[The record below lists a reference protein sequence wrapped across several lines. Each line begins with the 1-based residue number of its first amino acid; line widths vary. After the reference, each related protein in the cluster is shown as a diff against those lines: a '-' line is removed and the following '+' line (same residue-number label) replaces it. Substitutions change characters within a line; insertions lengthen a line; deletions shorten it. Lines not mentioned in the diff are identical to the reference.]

1 MTLKKL
7 FYWFWTTLI
16 IGGVTSLIFGFL
28 LKSLLGQFYWLDL
41 LLAGLTFSAVSLL
54 GFFAFLVFQWL
65 AQGLLRT
72 VKMYQGFLVVLLI
85 LVLINLNY
93 LIFSKYQGADLWLY
107 LLIPVVIL
115 GAAGIVAWLKVRWTH
130 RRALIPTLFFMVVA
144 TTLEAITSLN
154 PKGEEFPVVM
164 ILFTVLILLIC
175 NAWQVLQLHRLTE
188 KPKRSQNQTS

>member
-16 IGGVTSLIFGFL
+16 IGGGTSLVVGLL

-72 VKMYQGFLVVLLI
+72 VKMYQGFLVILLLI
-85 LVLINLNY
+85 VLINLNY
-93 LIFSKYQGADLWLY
+93 LIFSKYKGADLWLH
-107 LLIPVVIL
+107 LLIPIVIL
-115 GAAGIVAWLKVRWTH
+115 GAAAIVAWLKVKWTH

-164 ILFTVLILLIC
+164 VLFTVFILLVC
-175 NAWQVLQLHRLTE
+175 NAWQVLQLHRLTQ
-188 KPKRSQNQTS
+188 KTKRSQNQTS

>member
-1 MTLKKL
+1 
-7 FYWFWTTLI
+7 
-16 IGGVTSLIFGFL
+16 LIFGFL

-144 TTLEAITSLN
+144 TT
-154 PKGEEFPVVM
+154 
-164 ILFTVLILLIC
+164 
-175 NAWQVLQLHRLTE
+175 
-188 KPKRSQNQTS
+188 